1 MIISLDF
8 DDTFTADRE
17 TWTKVASVLVNAG
30 HEVICISGRI
40 DEESNQTELRQSL
53 PESVERIYLCGPVS
67 KKHYAETHSILVD
80 VWIDDSPSRI
90 VQAKDRVVRP
100 CCARRSR

>member
-17 TWTKVASVLVNAG
+17 TWTKVASVLADAG

-53 PESVERIYLCGPVS
+53 PDSIERIYLCGAVS
-67 KKHYAETHSILVD
+67 KKHYAETHSIPVD
-80 VWIDDSPSRI
+80 VWIDDSPTRI
-90 VQAKDRVVRP
+90 VQAKDRVVRS